1 MKEVGKRLK
10 ALREGVGVSQVK
22 LAEALGSTQSSI
34 NRHENGQST
43 PSVELFRRYADYFD
57 VSLDYLFARTD
68 KPQGV
73 TYEFKP
79 KATPDREEM
88 RRFIEMCFDT
98 ESPMN
103 EKLKET
109 LFLMM
114 EGEK

>member
-57 VSLDYLFARTD
+57 VSWIISLPGRT

-79 KATPDREEM
+79 KATPDKEEM
-88 RRFIEMCFDT
+88 RRFIEMCFDP

>member
-57 VSLDYLFARTD
+57 VSLDYHLCPDGQAARSNVRVQAEGHHPT
-68 KPQGV
+68 KRKCG
-73 TYEFKP
+73 
-79 KATPDREEM
+79 A
-88 RRFIEMCFDT
+88 
-98 ESPMN
+98 S
-103 EKLKET
+103 LKCALT
-109 LFLMM
+109 RNLP
-114 EGEK
+114 